1 MNTIVTMTLDEIER
15 TPLTAEETRII
26 REAARKATEGKPV
39 DDPDCPVQTKAEL
52 AKFRPWYEA
61 HPECYG
67 KPRAGQGN
75 AEQSEAHIKIDSDVL
90 EWFKRQGKGYQTKIN
105 AVLRQYAFG

>member
-15 TPLTAEETRII
+15 TPLTAEETRTIQ
-26 REAARKATEGKPV
+26 EAARKATEGKPV

-61 HPECYG
+61 HPEQG
-67 KPRAGQGN
+67 K